1 MKAISVLLL
10 SLLFSVS
17 LYAKGSLKVLVNL
30 SPAGSFEIKSSKVKG
45 SVKKQG
51 DAYVTS
57 GLSVRVKSFD
67 TGLELRDN
75 HLKDKLEAKKH
86 KKIEI
91 LKGTAKGGKGVAI
104 IQVKNIQKKVS
115 FSYSVKGNRMM
126 VKFPLNLKDFK
137 FSGIKYAGI
146 GVKDIVQ
153 VSADVP
159 IK

>member
-104 IQVKNIQKKVS
+104 IQVKDIQKKIS

-146 GVKDIVQ
+146 GVKDTVQ